1 MPPRR
6 RRTTPVVCI
15 NGEPAAV
22 YGVGTDQRFLPEK
35 DGSNI
40 NILMIEKDQ
49 EEESNG

>member
-1 MPPRR
+1 
-6 RRTTPVVCI
+6 
-15 NGEPAAV
+15 
-22 YGVGTDQRFLPEK
+22 LPEK